1 MVATP
6 DPKYHTEGEISHPRI
21 ARIAGIGLL
30 IAISGTSQALGASG
44 ELRVEAGGNPDFLDP
59 ALARDPLAW
68 QIMGATQ
75 GGLVAFRRAGGT
87 PGTTVVPDLAA
98 ALPVVSPNGLTLT
111 FTLRDDVRFGPPASR
126 VALPSDVKSSLER
139 MLTLDS
145 RGTAL
150 YTAID
155 GAPAV
160 IAGRTRQLSGV
171 VADDA
176 ARTVTISLTRRDP
189 TLVQALALPFASV
202 VPKGTR
208 AVDQTVDPPAGL
220 GPYAISAFDP
230 DRRIVLTAN
239 PGYVAR
245 DGLPAGHAAGITIG
259 LGLTPKAA
267 AAHVAAGDA
276 DYSIMPIA
284 RSATRRGG
292 YAAGAT
298 ANAVTDS
305 ATAYVAIDPSQAP
318 FTDPGVRRAVGL
330 ALDRSVAAAAIT
342 TGARAASRMIPPG
355 TPGNREGT
363 RAPDLR
369 TARALVSGAGATG
382 TAVTLWMGTG
392 SAERAIAPA
401 VRDALSKIGLVPVVK
416 ALPKNS
422 GLGRAAPRAAIA
434 TAMWTQTL
442 PDGSDAYAQLLGTT
456 APGTP
461 ATPPI
466 PAISGDAALR
476 SRARSAAN
484 AVLGTAR
491 DSAWAQVDASAV
503 ADGRVVPV
511 ATPVATE
518 VTAPG
523 VSGVTV
529 NPVLGVLLGSLQ
541 PAGGSDPAR

>member
-6 DPKYHTEGEISHPRI
+6 DPKCHTKGEISHPRI

-44 ELRVEAGGNPDFLDP
+44 DLRVEAGGNPDFLDP
-59 ALARDPLAW
+59 ALARDALAW
-68 QIMGATQ
+68 QVMGATQ

-87 PGTTVVPDLAA
+87 PGTAVVPDLAT

-150 YTAID
+150 YAAID

-189 TLVQALALPFASV
+189 SLVQALALPFASV

-208 AVDQTVDPPAGL
+208 AVDQTVDPPSGL

-245 DGLPAGHAAGITIG
+245 DGLPAGHAARITIS
-259 LGLTPKAA
+259 LGFTPRAA

-276 DYSIMPIA
+276 DYSVMPIA
-284 RSATRRGG
+284 QSATRRGG

-330 ALDRSVAAAAIT
+330 ALNRSVAAAAIT
-342 TGARAASRMIPPG
+342 TGARAATRMIPPG
-355 TPGNREGT
+355 TPGNVARTG
-363 RAPDLR
+363 APD
-369 TARALVSGAGATG
+369 
-382 TAVTLWMGTG
+382 
-392 SAERAIAPA
+392 
-401 VRDALSKIGLVPVVK
+401 
-416 ALPKNS
+416 
-422 GLGRAAPRAAIA
+422 PR
-434 TAMWTQTL
+434 
-442 PDGSDAYAQLLGTT
+442 
-456 APGTP
+456 
-461 ATPPI
+461 
-466 PAISGDAALR
+466 
-476 SRARSAAN
+476 
-484 AVLGTAR
+484 
-491 DSAWAQVDASAV
+491 
-503 ADGRVVPV
+503 
-511 ATPVATE
+511 
-518 VTAPG
+518 
-523 VSGVTV
+523 
-529 NPVLGVLLGSLQ
+529 
-541 PAGGSDPAR
+541 